1 MSVKILST
9 AETSCRTNPQQIEVM
24 DCGHLFPVVGK
35 AERVYLF
42 TLEEF
47 SSLRLRSSVFG
58 MRILQNFSSFHID
71 TPLLGQNTISKNA
84 NNVVISSSRVIIFS
98 KNIELFS
105 YFPHIWSCDHAHF
118 RFGRQKAPI
127 FFQIRFSRQPFVRFP
142 KFSGVVCPPTG
153 PT

>member
-24 DCGHLFPVVGK
+24 DCGHLFPAVGK

-42 TLEEF
+42 TLQEF
-47 SSLRLRSSVFG
+47 SSLRLRVFG

-71 TPLLGQNTISKNA
+71 TPLLGQNAISKNA
-84 NNVVISSSRVIIFS
+84 YNVVISSPRVIIFS

-118 RFGRQKAPI
+118 RFGRQKTPI
-127 FFQIRFSRQPFVRFP
+127 FFKFDFLGNPLCDFRNFP
-142 KFSGVVCPPTG
+142 GSCAPPTG